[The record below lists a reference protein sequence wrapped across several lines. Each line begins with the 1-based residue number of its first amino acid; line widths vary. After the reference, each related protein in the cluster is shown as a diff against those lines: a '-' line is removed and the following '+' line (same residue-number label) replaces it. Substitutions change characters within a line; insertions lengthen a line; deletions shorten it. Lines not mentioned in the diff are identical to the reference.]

1 MGGAYFSQP
10 WRAVTASHQ
19 DNLDFVESYKP
30 LNRDVKNLRIMLH
43 GPVGSGK
50 SSFINSV
57 ESALQGRIT
66 RRALTDTISRG
77 YCTKKYT
84 AYKIHKGR
92 DRFYSFIFNDIMGFE
107 KMTNRG
113 VNVEDVKLAM
123 KGHVPDGYK
132 FDPEVQF
139 QDDDD
144 DYNSCPTLDDR
155 VHVLVCVVPADNVS
169 LMSPEVVKKMRE
181 VREAASEMGIPQLA
195 ILTKVDK
202 AYPQLATDIKS
213 I

>member
-1 MGGAYFSQP
+1 
-10 WRAVTASHQ
+10 
-19 DNLDFVESYKP
+19 
-30 LNRDVKNLRIMLH
+30 
-43 GPVGSGK
+43 
-50 SSFINSV
+50 
-57 ESALQGRIT
+57 
-66 RRALTDTISRG
+66 
-77 YCTKKYT
+77 
-84 AYKIHKGR
+84 
-92 DRFYSFIFNDIMGFE
+92 MGFE

-202 AYPQLATDIKS
+202 AYPQLATDINEVYNHKDLKQKVDELS
-213 I
+213 MLIGMPPNCFFLVKNYHSETNTNEDIDVLILKALREIITFGEDFLNNL